1 MQHPIKITLLRT
13 LLVALALSYATT
25 LPADEYYFFIQ
36 FTDKNNSPFSL
47 SEPERYLSERA
58 LQRRSIFGITPDS
71 TDLPVNPAY
80 IQQIQLQGVNL
91 HSTSKWLNGI
101 TVLTADSTLIHPLR
115 QLKFVKQVQY
125 TGLRTT
131 INLQS
136 PYKTSVEYDAE
147 DYGASL
153 AQINQLKG
161 TKLHQ
166 RGADG
171 RGVLIAVLDAGFKN
185 VDTNPG
191 FDSLRVNNR
200 LVGSVSVVDPSIDV
214 FREDQHGALVLSAM
228 AGNIPGKYLG
238 TAPAASYYLVQT
250 EYAPTEYLVETDFWV
265 RGAELADS
273 IGADIINSSLGYTE
287 FDDPAMNFSYAD
299 MNGRVARSSI
309 AAEMAAQKGIIVCN
323 SAGNSGNL
331 SWRYHSSPAD
341 ARSILSVG
349 TVDIAGNTSSFSS
362 YGPASDGRI
371 KPEVAATGTRT
382 ALLSTSGTVIYSNG
396 TSFSSPLVAGMAAC
410 YLQLTKEQ
418 NKESSVHQLIENIL
432 KTAHLST
439 SPDPQLGYGIPDFSR
454 LPELISGTTTKVG
467 SKPFSIFTNHT
478 SGEVIITLTPELV
491 KVNLRLFDSTGRL
504 QYSVDNSEG
513 SILIPGEKT
522 VPGVYIVQITM
533 ANHTFT
539 EKILIL

>member
-1 MQHPIKITLLRT
+1 MKINLLRT
-13 LLVALALSYATT
+13 LLVALALSYANT

-36 FTDKNNSPFSL
+36 FTDKNNSPYSL
-47 SEPERYLSERA
+47 SEPEQYLSERA
-58 LQRRSIFGITPDS
+58 LQRRSIFGIAPDS

-200 LVGSVSVVDPSIDV
+200 LAGSVSVVDPSIDV

-228 AGNIPGKYLG
+228 VGNIPGKYLG

-331 SWRYHSSPAD
+331 SWRYLSSPAD

-349 TVDIAGNTSSFSS
+349 SVDIAGNTSSFSS

-439 SPDPQLGYGIPDFSR
+439 SPDPQLGYGIPDFSK